1 MQTAILGPSSIP
13 VSALGLATGV
23 LRSDHDVWEPGD
35 ENELIAAV
43 HLALECG
50 ITLIDTAPTHGGG
63 LAEELVGKAIIGR
76 REAVVLATK
85 CGLKPHGDG
94 RKGYAR
100 CLTPE
105 SIHRECEA
113 SLRRLRVETID
124 LYQCHWPD
132 PDTPIAETLGSLD
145 RLVEQGKIRACGLV
159 NFGLSRLAQ
168 AREHGTICTLQ
179 VPFSLL
185 NRDYND
191 DLIPY
196 CHKIGVAVLASDPLA
211 GGRLDD
217 EDASAT
223 ASVSPERDPT
233 RRTRLSALAAERNC
247 SLSQLAITWAAGHP
261 GITATPVPACR
272 PSKVRDAVDAVRRDL
287 TEAERTRIDEILDV
301 AP

>member
-1 MQTAILGPSSIP
+1 MRLATLGPSSIS

-23 LRSDHDVWEPGD
+23 LRSDHDIWEPGD
-35 ENELIAAV
+35 ENELIASV
-43 HLALECG
+43 HLALEG
-50 ITLIDTAPTHGGG
+50 GVTLIDTAPTHGGG

-85 CGLKPHGDG
+85 CGLKPHDDG

-145 RLVEQGKIRACGLV
+145 RLVEQGKIRAHGLV

-168 AREHGTICTLQ
+168 ARKHGAICALQ

-185 NRDYND
+185 NRDNSD

-196 CHKIGVAVLASDPLA
+196 CHKIGIAVLASDPLA
-211 GGRLDD
+211 GGRLGD
-217 EDASAT
+217 EDAST
-223 ASVSPERDPT
+223 PASVSPDRGPT
-233 RRTRLSALAAERNC
+233 RRARLSALAAERNC

-261 GITATPVPACR
+261 GITATLVPIRR
-272 PSKVRDAVDAVRRDL
+272 PSNVRDAVDAVRRDL
-287 TEAERTRIDEILDV
+287 TDAERTRIDEILDV